1 MDTVLIYTLVV
12 TVLYAI
18 LCIFRNKV
26 NPENA
31 KSPKDIAIDSLLAG
45 SATFSSYYL
54 LSSLGYAT
62 ITPIQKGGSTVA
74 FTSKPEF

>member
-1 MDTVLIYTLVV
+1 MDSVLIYTLVV

-18 LCIFRNKV
+18 LCILRNKM

-31 KSPKDIAIDSLLAG
+31 KSPKDILIDSLLAG
-45 SATFSSYYL
+45 SAVFSSYYL

-62 ITPIQKGGSTVA
+62 ISPIQKGGSTAA
-74 FTSKPEF
+74 FTTKPEF